1 MSSPR
6 SGECWGPR
14 AAREAGQSQGLIL
27 PRAVPLFTRN
37 KGGLGSSAVCAF
49 PMHSVQRA
57 FSGLYK
63 EVNRETQQWYTDTSP
78 VPEPRP
84 GTVGGPLA
92 PARAQDTALPHCS
105 PSPSGFHST
114 APL

>member
-1 MSSPR
+1 
-6 SGECWGPR
+6 
-14 AAREAGQSQGLIL
+14 
-27 PRAVPLFTRN
+27 
-37 KGGLGSSAVCAF
+37 
-49 PMHSVQRA
+49 MHSVQRA